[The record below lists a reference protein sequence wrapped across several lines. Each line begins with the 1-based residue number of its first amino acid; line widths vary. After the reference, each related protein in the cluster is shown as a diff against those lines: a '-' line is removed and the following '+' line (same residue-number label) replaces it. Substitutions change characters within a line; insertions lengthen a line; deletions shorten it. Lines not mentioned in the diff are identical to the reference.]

1 MTDTL
6 PPSETLP
13 TSTNILFWKPEE
25 QSPGYRNIAKVF
37 NTQPVPLGAAP
48 VRPLPPGA
56 PLDISFYAHGE
67 VRDLD
72 WYMEANSVAGVI
84 VLKDGKV
91 RTERYARGLTP
102 DQPWVSFSVAKSFT
116 STLVGCAIADGLID
130 GLDDQLVRHIPEMKG
145 SAYDG
150 VTVRQLLTMTSG
162 VRWNE
167 DYADPKSDV
176 AVAGREVPADG
187 SHPVVHYMKQLPRES
202 EPGTQNKYSTGETDL
217 TGVLVNRATGK
228 TLAAY
233 LSEKIWSRFGMEAPA
248 TWICDKSRRER
259 GGSGLSIT
267 LRDYARFGLFM
278 LEGGVVD
285 GKSVVPPGWT
295 REATVTQIPQV
306 LAGGGGYGYQWWT
319 NPDGSYRGSGIF
331 GQGLFI
337 DPALNL
343 VVVTLSTWAKA
354 VDLVLAENRVR
365 FIDGIRDAVRAE
377 A

>member
-6 PPSETLP
+6 SSPETLP

-37 NTQPVPLGAAP
+37 RTQPVPLGDAP
-48 VRPLPPGA
+48 VRRLPAGPPLPELA
-56 PLDISFYAHGE
+56 FYAQGE

-72 WYMEANSVAGVI
+72 WYMQANSVAGLL
-84 VLKDGKV
+84 VLKDG
-91 RTERYARGLTP
+91 RIRAERYARGLTP

-130 GLDDQLVRHIPEMKG
+130 GLDDQFVRFVPEMTG

-162 VRWNE
+162 VAWNE
-167 DYADPKSDV
+167 DYADPASDV
-176 AVAGREVPADG
+176 AVCGREVPADG
-187 SHPVVHYMKQLPRES
+187 SHPIVAYMKNLPRAAA
-202 EPGTQNKYSTGETDL
+202 PGTVHNYSTGETDL
-217 TGVLVNRATGK
+217 TGLLVTRATGK

-233 LSEKIWSRFGMEAPA
+233 LSEKVWSTFGMEAPA
-248 TWICDKSRRER
+248 SWICDRAGRER

-285 GKSVVPPGWT
+285 GKAILPPGWT
-295 REATVTQIPQV
+295 REATLTQIPEP
-306 LAGGGGYGYQWWT
+306 LKDGGGYGYQWWA

-337 DPALNL
+337 DPAQNL

-354 VDLVLAENRVR
+354 VDLALAENRVR
-365 FIDGIRDAVRAE
+365 FINGIRE
-377 A
+377 ALA

>member
-1 MTDTL
+1 MT
-6 PPSETLP
+6 ETVEALP

-37 NTQPVPLGAAP
+37 RTQPVPLGDAP
-48 VRPLPPGA
+48 VRDLPKGPPLPDLA
-56 PLDISFYAHGE
+56 FYAQGQ

-72 WYMEANSVAGVI
+72 WYMQANSVAGLL
-84 VLKDGKV
+84 VLKDGQV
-91 RTERYARGLTP
+91 RAEHYARGLTP

-167 DYADPKSDV
+167 DYADPRSDV

-187 SHPVVHYMKQLPRES
+187 SHPVVHYMKQLPRAAA
-202 EPGTQNKYSTGETDL
+202 PGTKHTYSTGETDL
-217 TGVLVNRATGK
+217 TGVLVTRATGK

-233 LSEKIWSRFGMEAPA
+233 LSEKIWSKFGMQAPA
-248 TWICDKSRRER
+248 SWICDRQGRER

-267 LRDYARFGLFM
+267 LRDYGRFGLFM

-285 GKSVVPPGWT
+285 GASVAPPGWT
-295 REATVTQIPQV
+295 REATLSQIPEP
-306 LAGGGGYGYQWWT
+306 LADGGGYGYQWWA

-337 DPALNL
+337 DPAQNL
-343 VVVTLSTWAKA
+343 VVVTLSTWGKA
-354 VDLVLAENRVR
+354 VDLALAENRVR
-365 FIDGIRDAVRAE
+365 FINAVRKAL